1 MALSRPFILAV
12 LGAVLAVAT
21 FTSMRAAGDRA
32 EADQTS
38 NAPRVVKLPLPTKNP
53 QLQKDATT
61 APGQAKAAPKAT
73 AKAQP
78 KGAAPAT
85 KKALAVKG
93 VPPKVARALQAE
105 KTVVLF
111 FRQPGADDDATASAV
126 HSIKSGRHVAVFSD
140 RITHLARYQRVVT
153 DLGISQAP
161 AIVVVGKSHKATL
174 LEGFVDEGSLK
185 QRVKDAK

>member
-1 MALSRPFILAV
+1 MSRPFVLAV

-21 FTSMRAAGDRA
+21 FASMRAAGQRA
-32 EADQTS
+32 EADQTPT
-38 NAPRVVKLPLPTKNP
+38 APKVVPLPKAAAAKALKKNAAAAKSDAKTKAEA
-53 QLQKDATT
+53 K
-61 APGQAKAAPKAT
+61 APAKPEPKKAAPA
-73 AKAQP
+73 AKKP
-78 KGAAPAT
+78 AAIT
-85 KKALAVKG
+85 G
-93 VPPKVARALQAE
+93 VPPKVASALKAK

-126 HSIKSGRHVAVFSD
+126 HSIKTGKHVAVFTD
-140 RITHLARYQRVVT
+140 RISHLGRYQRVVA

-174 LEGFVDEGSLK
+174 LEGFIDEGSLK